1 MTFKYLM
8 MILLLC
14 CQLPVAF
21 ADPCEEA
28 SRLVHDANDASK
40 LSQSVE
46 KQKQLLQKAL
56 AKCPNHAEA
65 HNNLGHLLKNEKNY
79 PAAIEHLKQAISPNS
94 TKPNLSEAWHNL
106 GVVYF
111 QQGQLPLSLEAHAHA
126 CATDNDSKK
135 RVEELLNNEHYR
147 IVPKDTIFNQESL
160 LILYDKQRHAKID
173 ELLSKCGL
181 RAIMRP
187 VTIFRGLSFFKPG
200 EFTLESQSQQQINE
214 IVGAL
219 RKIEPTGITVRSFTT
234 ELKNTAANQKLAE
247 KRATL
252 LKQELTK
259 NKVPSQCKN
268 YVQCIQASGSAQ
280 LDPPTVKQ
288 QIEIEAE

>member
-21 ADPCEEA
+21 ADPC
-28 SRLVHDANDASK
+28 DDASQLVLDAHK
-40 LSQSVE
+40 LPSVE
-46 KQKQLLQKAL
+46 KQQQLLQAAL

-65 HNNLGHLLKNEKNY
+65 HNNLGHLLKNDKNY
-79 PAAIEHLKQAISPNS
+79 PAAIEHLKQAISPKS
-94 TKPNLSEAWHNL
+94 TKPNLSQAWHTL

-111 QQGQLPLSLEAHAHA
+111 EQGQLPLSLEAHAHA
-126 CATDNDSKK
+126 CATDSNSKDK
-135 RVEELLNNEHYR
+135 AKELLDNEQYR
-147 IVPKDTIFNQESL
+147 VVAEGKVFNQESL
-160 LILYDKQRHAKID
+160 LVLYDKQRSGKI
-173 ELLSKCGL
+173 EKLLSGCGL

-187 VTIFRGLSFFKPG
+187 VTIFHGFTFFKPG
-200 EFTLESQSQQQINE
+200 EFGLETQSQQQLNNI
-214 IVGAL
+214 IGAL
-219 RKIEPTGITVRSFTT
+219 QKIEPMKVSVRSYTT
-234 ELKNTAANQKLAE
+234 ELDDTAKNQKLAE
-247 KRATL
+247 QRATTL
-252 LKQELTK
+252 RQEFIN

-268 YVQCIQASGSAQ
+268 YVRCIPTSGSAQ